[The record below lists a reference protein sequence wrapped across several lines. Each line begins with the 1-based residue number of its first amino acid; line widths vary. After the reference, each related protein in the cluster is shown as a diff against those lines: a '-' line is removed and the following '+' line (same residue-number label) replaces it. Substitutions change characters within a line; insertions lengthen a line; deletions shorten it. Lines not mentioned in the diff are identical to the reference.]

1 MFSYLCNSPWVAFS
15 SISGMAYTSYTIMPH
30 EIVESLDFSLTEIL
44 AIEDNE
50 LHGTFLY
57 VAFGSQS
64 LLRTTSDLTG
74 PDTNWRTEGG
84 DQRGGV
90 NGSQIKFFCKNRPMS
105 QVQTPKTKTL
115 QECVEHTNQQIRN
128 DTLKVMNVAEKE
140 LNQWDTR
147 LAKYGQ
153 NSE

>member
-15 SISGMAYTSYTIMPH
+15 SISGMAYTSYTIMPN

-84 DQRGGV
+84 DQRGG
-90 NGSQIKFFCKNRPMS
+90 
-105 QVQTPKTKTL
+105 
-115 QECVEHTNQQIRN
+115 
-128 DTLKVMNVAEKE
+128 
-140 LNQWDTR
+140 
-147 LAKYGQ
+147 
-153 NSE
+153 